1 MMGNNTPNGKIRVYE
16 LARDLGLDDSKPLI
30 RILLGMGYPVKTASS
45 SITDEAVQKV
55 RDTVKPH
62 LEQMQREAKGKKAKS
77 VEKEVKQEKA
87 APAIKRVRVVKRAAE
102 EPKTS
107 APAIQKETNTQEPS
121 QEVLPAPDNTAKPIA
136 DISLESQAA
145 SVSQKAEV
153 NASEKAVKETAAE
166 EAKEPVPAQIN
177 ENTKDSHAEMP
188 AMPAVSVESE
198 SDIVSAVKAPQQ
210 APENVKEDIKP
221 KNVPPEK
228 VVPPPAAAPEPKQE
242 AKPEFKGISPE
253 EAFRINKPAV
263 EKSNKVEFRISEK
276 APKSQPKRKMPR
288 YYDNDSASLDDDDKE
303 TATLSEITADV
314 FGMEDE
320 ELDKPV
326 LLSPITPEQAFALP
340 KPVNKKD
347 KNLTDT
353 LKGKALSRSAAGQR
367 VSGGLSAGRNAQNA
381 GRAVPSRQGQ
391 IGHSPSSGRGQN
403 ARPGQNFARGGQNFQ
418 RPGQG
423 RPPLHGKKK
432 GPEQH
437 IEDNKVINL
446 PEVIALAELAKR
458 LGKPA
463 NEIIRY
469 LISQGKMVT
478 INQPLQYDE
487 ACKIATDFGFEV
499 GDMATEDIPLELIE
513 TEEERDLTPRPPV
526 VTVLGH
532 VDHGKTSLLD
542 AIRSTSVTEGEAGGI
557 TQKIG
562 AYTVTHTATDT
573 DEKRQITF
581 IDTPGH
587 EAFTQMRA
595 RGASVTDIAVLVVA
609 ANDGVMPQT
618 IEAINHAKAA
628 KVPIIVA
635 INKCDLP
642 DANPDRVMQQLTEY
656 GLVAEDWGGD
666 TVMVQV
672 SAKKR
677 INLSELLDMILLVAD
692 MNELKANASMHAQ
705 GTILEG
711 WMSKGMGP
719 VATVLIQTGTLHVGD
734 TVVVGKTWGRVRS
747 LTNEKGKRIPS
758 AGPSIPAEITGLN
771 DVPNAG
777 DYLQAVEDERMA
789 KQVSAARVA
798 QERNKRITS
807 GTKQTLESLFSDL
820 ENGVAKDL
828 NILVKADGHGSMEAI
843 NQSLNKL
850 STDEVAIKIVH
861 SGVGAITESDVNLA
875 SASNAMIVGFNV
887 RPDNQVKRV
896 ALQEGVD
903 IRYYQVIYHVMDDI
917 RSVMSGLLSPD
928 IEEQEIGRVEV
939 RQVFKISKAGKVAG
953 CYVTDG
959 KVVRDG
965 LVRVLRDGVVV
976 FTGRIDTLKRFKDDA
991 KEVSEGYEC
1000 GLTVADY
1007 PNVEVG
1013 DVLEIF
1019 QKVEHKREL

>member
-1 MMGNNTPNGKIRVYE
+1 MGNSTPNGKIRVYE

-62 LEQMQREAKGKKAKS
+62 LEQMQREAKGKKAK
-77 VEKEVKQEKA
+77 VVGKEVKTEKTS
-87 APAIKRVRVVKRAAE
+87 PAVKRVRVVKRAATE
-102 EPKTS
+102 EKNGTAENKAEAQVPEITATVIEQPKTETDS
-107 APAIQKETNTQEPS
+107 AVTAQQIDQE
-121 QEVLPAPDNTAKPIA
+121 
-136 DISLESQAA
+136 ES
-145 SVSQKAEV
+145 
-153 NASEKAVKETAAE
+153 
-166 EAKEPVPAQIN
+166 
-177 ENTKDSHAEMP
+177 
-188 AMPAVSVESE
+188 
-198 SDIVSAVKAPQQ
+198 VSAVAEQPQDTVAQ
-210 APENVKEDIKP
+210 TEPSVSADVIESEAQPSVAAPEP
-221 KNVPPEK
+221 QPEENQES
-228 VVPPPAAAPEPKQE
+228 VSETEELPAAAPQEQSETEAELAATASPKAFTPLPAAE
-242 AKPEFKGISPE
+242 SKPEIKGISPE
-253 EAFRINKPAV
+253 EAFRINKPAA
-263 EKSNKVEFRISEK
+263 ERSTKVEVRISEK
-276 APKSQPKRKMPR
+276 SPKNQPKKRMPR
-288 YYDNDSASLDDDDKE
+288 YYSNDNASLDDDDKLPE
-303 TATLSEITADV
+303 KLSEITADV

-326 LLSPITPEQAFALP
+326 SLSPFTPEQAFSLP
-340 KPVNKKD
+340 KPISKKD
-347 KNLTDT
+347 KNLTENA
-353 LKGKALSRSAAGQR
+353 LKTKAVNRSATAQRPGSGLASGRSSQTMGRPGQ
-367 VSGGLSAGRNAQNA
+367 N
-381 GRAVPSRQGQ
+381 RQGQ
-391 IGHSPSSGRGQN
+391 SGHASGSGRPGQN
-403 ARPGQNFARGGQNFQ
+403 SRMGQNFARGGQNFS
-418 RPGQG
+418 RPGQN
-423 RPPLHGKKK
+423 RPVIHGKKK

-437 IEDNKVINL
+437 IEDSKVISL

-458 LGKPA
+458 LSKPA

-478 INQPLQYDE
+478 INQPLQYEE

-499 GDMATEDIPLELIE
+499 GDMTTEDIPLELIE

-642 DANPDRVMQQLTEY
+642 DAAPDRVMQQLTEY
-656 GLVAEDWGGD
+656 GLIAEDWGGD

-928 IEEQEIGRVEV
+928 IEEQEIGHVEV

-965 LVRVLRDGVVV
+965 LVRVLRDGVVI

-1013 DVLEIF
+1013 DILEIF

>member
-1 MMGNNTPNGKIRVYE
+1 MGNSTPNGKIRVYE

-62 LEQMQREAKGKKAKS
+62 LEQMQREAKGKKAKA
-77 VEKEVKQEKA
+77 VGKEVKTEKTS
-87 APAIKRVRVVKRAAE
+87 PAVKRVRVVKRAAAE
-102 EPKTS
+102 EKNETAENKTESQVPEITNTVIEPPKT
-107 APAIQKETNTQEPS
+107 ET
-121 QEVLPAPDNTAKPIA
+121 D
-136 DISLESQAA
+136 
-145 SVSQKAEV
+145 SV
-153 NASEKAVKETAAE
+153 
-166 EAKEPVPAQIN
+166 VPAQQIES
-177 ENTKDSHAEMP
+177 ENAASAVSEQPQDTAVNTE
-188 AMPAVSVESE
+188 PAVSADVIEAEAQPSEAASEPQAEETQES
-198 SDIVSAVKAPQQ
+198 VSEKEELLPAAPALQEKSEPAAELAAVASPKEFAPQ
-210 APENVKEDIKP
+210 
-221 KNVPPEK
+221 
-228 VVPPPAAAPEPKQE
+228 PAAEVKPE
-242 AKPEFKGISPE
+242 AKPEVKGISPE
-253 EAFRINKPAV
+253 EAFRINKPAT
-263 EKSNKVEFRISEK
+263 EKSTKVEVRISEK
-276 APKSQPKRKMPR
+276 SPKNQSKKRMPR
-288 YYDNDSASLDDDDKE
+288 YYSNDNASLDDDDKLPE
-303 TATLSEITADV
+303 KLSEITADV

-326 LLSPITPEQAFALP
+326 SLSPFTPEQAFSLP
-340 KPVNKKD
+340 KPISKKD
-347 KNLTDT
+347 KNFTENA
-353 LKGKALSRSAAGQR
+353 LKTKAVNRSAAQR
-367 VSGGLSAGRNAQNA
+367 PGSGLAS
-381 GRAVPSRQGQ
+381 GRASQAMGRPGQNRQGQ
-391 IGHSPSSGRGQN
+391 GSHASGSGRPGQN
-403 ARPGQNFARGGQNFQ
+403 NRMGQNFARGGQSFS
-418 RPGQG
+418 RPGQN
-423 RPPLHGKKK
+423 RPALHGKKK

-437 IEDNKVINL
+437 IEDSKVISL

-458 LGKPA
+458 ISKPA

-478 INQPLQYDE
+478 INQPLQYEE

-499 GDMATEDIPLELIE
+499 GDMTTEDIPLELIE

-642 DANPDRVMQQLTEY
+642 DAAPDRVMQQLTEY

-928 IEEQEIGRVEV
+928 IEEQEIGHVEV

-965 LVRVLRDGVVV
+965 LVRVLRDGVVI

-1013 DVLEIF
+1013 DILEIF

>member
-1 MMGNNTPNGKIRVYE
+1 MGNNTPNGKIRVYE

-62 LEQMQREAKGKKAKS
+62 LEQMQREAKGKKAKNAD
-77 VEKEVKQEKA
+77 KEVKPEKA
-87 APAIKRVRVVKRAAE
+87 APAVKRVRVVKRAAE
-102 EPKTS
+102 ENKAAVSASAEDSNIPK
-107 APAIQKETNTQEPS
+107 
-121 QEVLPAPDNTAKPIA
+121 
-136 DISLESQAA
+136 
-145 SVSQKAEV
+145 
-153 NASEKAVKETAAE
+153 TAAE
-166 EAKEPVPAQIN
+166 TA
-177 ENTKDSHAEMP
+177 
-188 AMPAVSVESE
+188 
-198 SDIVSAVKAPQQ
+198 
-210 APENVKEDIKP
+210 
-221 KNVPPEK
+221 
-228 VVPPPAAAPEPKQE
+228 PAAAPAPAAEPAPAVPAEPQTEPAAKEPEAAVPEPVIAEPEIIPEQVKDKEEKAAVSSAAAAETESADIPEEPKPIQPE
-242 AKPEFKGISPE
+242 SRESAQPADTAAVKIPEVTAAVPAPEPKPEPKTEIKGISPE
-253 EAFRINKPAV
+253 EAFRINKPAA
-263 EKSNKVEFRISEK
+263 EKSTKVEFRISEK
-276 APKSQPKRKMPR
+276 VPKNQPKRKAPR
-288 YYDNDSASLDDDDKE
+288 YYSDDSANLDDDDKLPE
-303 TATLSEITADV
+303 KLSEITADV

-326 LLSPITPEQAFALP
+326 PLSPITPEQAFTLP
-340 KPVNKKD
+340 KPVGKKD
-347 KNLTDT
+347 KNMADA
-353 LKGKALSRSAAGQR
+353 LKGKALNRLPSGQR
-367 VSGGLSAGRNAQNA
+367 SSGGLSS
-381 GRAVPSRQGQ
+381 GRASANM
-391 IGHSPSSGRGQN
+391 GRTGQN
-403 ARPGQNFARGGQNFQ
+403 RQAQGGHIQGAGRPGQNNRMGQSFARGGQNFS

-423 RPPLHGKKK
+423 RPALHGKKK

-437 IEDNKVINL
+437 IEDNKVISL

-928 IEEQEIGRVEV
+928 IEEQEIGHVEV

-1007 PNVEVG
+1007 PNIEVG

>member
-1 MMGNNTPNGKIRVYE
+1 MGNNNQNGKIRVYE
-16 LARDLGLDDSKPLI
+16 LARDLGLEDNKTLI
-30 RILLGMGYPVKTASS
+30 RILLTMGYSSVKTASS
-45 SITDEAVQKV
+45 SIPDDAVQKV
-55 RDTVKPH
+55 RETVIPH
-62 LEQMQREAKGKKAKS
+62 LEQINREAKGKKAKAAD
-77 VEKEVKQEKA
+77 KEPKQEKA
-87 APAIKRVRVVKRAAE
+87 VPTVKRVRVVKRSNSPADTNEKAAEAHTEATPSAPEETVQHVPELPQEPEAVQQPKAGTEAKAIASARPQEASAAGKSADTEATQAPLVLPADSTYSASGKDSAPSAAE
-102 EPKTS
+102 EKK
-107 APAIQKETNTQEPS
+107 APAE
-121 QEVLPAPDNTAKPIA
+121 AKPVDQKA
-136 DISLESQAA
+136 
-145 SVSQKAEV
+145 KAEV
-153 NASEKAVKETAAE
+153 TA
-166 EAKEPVPAQIN
+166 PV
-177 ENTKDSHAEMP
+177 
-188 AMPAVSVESE
+188 SE
-198 SDIVSAVKAPQQ
+198 SIT
-210 APENVKEDIKP
+210 
-221 KNVPPEK
+221 
-228 VVPPPAAAPEPKQE
+228 AAPESKKE
-242 AKPEFKGISPE
+242 VKEEIKGISPE
-253 EAFRINKPAV
+253 EAFRISKPETA
-263 EKSNKVEFRISEK
+263 KSTKVEVRISEK
-276 APKSQPKRKMPR
+276 TPKSQQKRKPPR
-288 YYDNDSASLDDDDKE
+288 YYSVDGTNLDDDDKPE
-303 TATLSEITADV
+303 TLSGITGDL
-314 FGMEDE
+314 FGIGDE

-326 LLSPITPEQAFALP
+326 QLSTISPEQAFSLP
-340 KPVNKKD
+340 KPVG
-347 KNLTDT
+347 
-353 LKGKALSRSAAGQR
+353 KGKEKNPADTMIK
-367 VSGGLSAGRNAQNA
+367 VKPV
-381 GRAVPSRQGQ
+381 GRAGMNTRGNAPQ
-391 IGHSPSSGRGQN
+391 GRGQN
-403 ARPGQNFARGGQNFQ
+403 AG

-423 RPPLHGKKK
+423 RMGQGNGRQQNAGRPGIGSSRPGQGFNRPGQGFSRQGQNGRPMQHGKKK
-432 GPEQH
+432 GSEQQA
-437 IEDNKVINL
+437 EDSKVISL
-446 PEVIALAELAKR
+446 PEVIALSELAKR

-463 NEIIRY
+463 NELIRH

-478 INQPLQYDE
+478 INQALQYEE
-487 ACKIATDFGFEV
+487 ACKIASDFGFEV
-499 GDMATEDIPLELIE
+499 GDMAAEDIPIELMEDE
-513 TEEERDLTPRPPV
+513 TERDLTPRPPV

-562 AYTVTHTATDT
+562 AYTVTHTATDS
-573 DEKRQITF
+573 DEKRLITF

-642 DANPDRVMQQLTEY
+642 DAAPDRVMQQLTEY

-672 SAKKR
+672 SAKKHV
-677 INLSELLDMILLVAD
+677 NLSELLDMILLVAD
-692 MNELKANASMHAQ
+692 LNELKANASMHAQ

-719 VATVLIQTGTLHVGD
+719 VATVLVQAGTLRVGD
-734 TVVVGKTWGRVRS
+734 TVVVGKTWGRIRC

-777 DYLQAVEDERMA
+777 DYLQAVTDEKMA
-789 KQVSAARVA
+789 KQVSAARMA

-861 SGVGAITESDVNLA
+861 SGVGAITENDVYLA
-875 SASNAMIVGFNV
+875 KTSNAIIVGFNV

-896 ALQEGVD
+896 AMQEGVD

-917 RSVMSGLLSPD
+917 RSVMSGMLTPD
-928 IEEQEIGRVEV
+928 IVEQEIGHVEV
-939 RQVFKISKAGKVAG
+939 RNIFKISKVGKVAG
-953 CYVTDG
+953 CYVTEG
-959 KVVRDG
+959 KVTRDG
-965 LVRVLRDGVVV
+965 LVRVLRDGIVI
-976 FTGRIDTLKRFKDDA
+976 FTGHIDTLKRFKDDV

-1007 PNVEVG
+1007 PNVEEG

-1019 QKVEHKREL
+1019 KKIEHKREL